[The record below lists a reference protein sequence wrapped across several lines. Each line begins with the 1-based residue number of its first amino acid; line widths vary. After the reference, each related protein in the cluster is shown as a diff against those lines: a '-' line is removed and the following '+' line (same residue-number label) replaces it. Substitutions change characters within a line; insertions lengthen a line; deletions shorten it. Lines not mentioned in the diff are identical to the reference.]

1 MKKLLAIIISFCM
14 FFGFSSCNDEEPEN
28 IQVEQTLFMYF
39 PWSTNLT
46 FSLDKNVA
54 DMQAAFAEYGTDKQR
69 IIVFF
74 AESSN
79 TAKLFELVKAGDSYE
94 RNMLKTYTF
103 ANSEYTT
110 VNGLSNII
118 ADMKYFSPSEKYS
131 MLIGCHGLG
140 WIDTNSFRFN
150 NAYNKMK
157 MHWEGKLLTRYFGEL
172 TNDCITNLTTLRQ
185 AIENNALKFDYILFD
200 NCYMA
205 NVEVAYELRN
215 TTDYIIASTS
225 EILSMGLPYQK
236 IGRYL
241 MGSYDFKAVC
251 DGVFEYYA
259 NSSQP
264 YVTLSLIDC
273 HEMDA
278 LASVMQQINA
288 KYTISDV
295 GLANTQI
302 LDGYSPALFYDY
314 GNYVHNL
321 CKDNDLLE
329 IFDNQMKKTIIYT
342 VCTPQLY
349 SESKGLFNVNVSSG
363 ITISDPSKNQ
373 WATGKEKT
381 SWYIKTH

>member
-1 MKKLLAIIISFCM
+1 MKKLLAIILSFCVL
-14 FFGFSSCNDEEPEN
+14 FGFSSCNDDEPE
-28 IQVEQTLFMYF
+28 ITRVEQTLLMYF
-39 PWSTNLT
+39 PWSTDLT
-46 FSLDKNVA
+46 FSLDKNVT
-54 DMQAAFAEYGTDKQR
+54 DMQTAFAEYGTDKQR
-69 IIVFF
+69 IIVYF

-94 RNMLKTYTF
+94 KNMLKTYTF

-110 VNGLSNII
+110 VNGLSDII

-140 WIDTNSFRFN
+140 WTNASSTIKSSMHK
-150 NAYNKMK
+150 KMR
-157 MHWEGKLLTRYFGEL
+157 MHWEGKLLTRYFGGL
-172 TNDCITNLTTLRQ
+172 TDECKTDITTLRQ
-185 AIENNALKFDYILFD
+185 AIENKGIKFDYILFD

-215 TTDYIIASTS
+215 SAEYILASTS
-225 EILSMGLPYQK
+225 EIMSMGLPYK
-236 IGRYL
+236 KVGRYL
-241 MGSYDFKAVC
+241 MGNYNLKAVC
-251 DGVFEYYA
+251 NGVYEYYA

-302 LDGYSPALFYDY
+302 LDGYSPTLFYDY
-314 GNYVHNL
+314 GDYVSNL
-321 CKDNDLLE
+321 CQDKELLE
-329 IFDNQMKKTIIYT
+329 KFNRQLRKTVVHT

-349 SESKGLFNVNVSSG
+349 SGNRGVFNVTKSSG
-363 ITISDPSKNQ
+363 ITISDPSQNP

-381 SWYIKTH
+381 SWYMKTH